1 MFRGVLIA
9 FGLINFAF
17 GLLAFIDPVVV
28 TTWSGLGLEGPAA
41 FGEVRAV
48 FGGVFST
55 VGLLY
60 LIAIAVSNPKPILG
74 TLALLFAGLSVGRI
88 SSLTIDGW
96 SLYTAVGLFLEL
108 AIALVTAYIWLNP
121 AVLRDAD
128 QPASTSPGPASPVPK
143 APTVP
148 AAPAEPE
155 SQAELEAQ
163 AEPEVPSEPEAPSE
177 PDKT

>member
-1 MFRGVLIA
+1 MFRGILIA

-74 TLALLFAGLSVGRI
+74 SLALLFAGLSVGRI

-96 SLYTAVGLFLEL
+96 SLYTAVGLFLE
-108 AIALVTAYIWLNP
+108 ATIALVTAYIWLNP
-121 AVLRDAD
+121 GVLRDAD
-128 QPASTSPGPASPVPK
+128 EPASVSPGAASPVPN

-148 AAPAEPE
+148 VAPSEPE
-155 SQAELEAQ
+155 SRAEPKAQ
-163 AEPEVPSEPEAPSE
+163 AEPEGPAEPGQPSD
-177 PDKT
+177 PDKS